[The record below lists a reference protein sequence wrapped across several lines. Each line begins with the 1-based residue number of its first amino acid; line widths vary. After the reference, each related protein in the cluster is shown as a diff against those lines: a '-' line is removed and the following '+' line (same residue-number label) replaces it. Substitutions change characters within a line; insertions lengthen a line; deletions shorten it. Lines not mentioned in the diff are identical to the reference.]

1 MRWGR
6 AAVAAGLAP
15 ALALG
20 LLAACGK
27 GNTASADKEFT
38 YWSMWKP
45 GEDQQKVLQAAIDDF
60 QKSTGITVKVQWSG
74 RDVLKQVAAR
84 LNAGDPPDLTDQD
97 AGALQGNLGKADGLT
112 GLSDV
117 YNMTVAGES
126 ASVGSVIP
134 QGLVKAYQTSD
145 RQPFVVPYEVIGST
159 MWYNAAA
166 NPELATNPPKT
177 WTDFIALL
185 DSLKAKGRT
194 PLALDGDIK
203 FYDAYWTTWAIIRH
217 GGIGL
222 LPKAAT
228 DKTGAT
234 FDDPAFLAA
243 AKDVEQL
250 IKGGYLV
257 KDFNGTK
264 WPAQQNAWAAGKS
277 PTDLLL
283 MGTWC
288 PSETGPQ
295 AAAGFQ
301 HRSFPFPAV
310 EGGKGNTA
318 AEAGVIGFAIPK
330 KSKHAD
336 AAKKFIAYFLNKDRL
351 AKISSDAKNLTPR
364 ADVTAPAELADYQK
378 EVASAGSDLFLP
390 YDNASAV
397 APEWSTNVWEPANAD
412 FFNGKLDAAGFV
424 KRLKD
429 ETIKLGKQ

>member
-1 MRWGR
+1 MRVR
-6 AAVAAGLAP
+6 NIVAIAAVAA
-15 ALALG
+15 LALSG
-20 LLAACGK
+20 CGSSDS
-27 GNTASADKEFT
+27 GSGGDKELT

-45 GEDQQKVLQAAIDDF
+45 GEDQQKVLQSAIEGF
-60 QKSTGITVKVQWSG
+60 EKSTGIKVKVQWSG

-97 AGALQGNLGKADGLT
+97 AGAISGNLGKVDGVT

-117 YNMTVAGES
+117 YSMTIEGES
-126 ASVGSVIP
+126 KKVSEVIP
-134 QGLVKAYQTSD
+134 EGLVKAYKTKD
-145 RQPFVVPYEVIGST
+145 GQPFVVPYEVIGST
-159 MWYNAAA
+159 MWFNAAA

-177 WTDFIALL
+177 WAEFITVL
-185 DSLKAKGRT
+185 DGLKAKGRT
-194 PLALDGDIK
+194 PIALDGDIK
-203 FYDAYWTTWAIIRH
+203 FYDAYWTTWSIIRH

-234 FDDPAFLAA
+234 FDDPAFLKA

-264 WPAQQNAWAAGKS
+264 WPAQQNAWAGGKT

-283 MGTWC
+283 MGTWA

-295 AAAGFQ
+295 AASGFK
-301 HRSFPFPAV
+301 HRSFPFPTV
-310 EGGKGNTA
+310 EGGKGNKA

-330 KSKHAD
+330 KAKNAD
-336 AAKKFIAYFLNKDRL
+336 AAKKFIAYFLNKERL
-351 AKISSDAKNLTPR
+351 AKIATDAKNLTPR
-364 ADVTAPAELADYQK
+364 SDVAAPAELADYQK
-378 EVASAGSDLFLP
+378 EVSAAGSDLFLP
-390 YDNASAV
+390 YDDASAI
-397 APEWSTNVWEPANAD
+397 APEWATNVWEPANAD

>member
-6 AAVAAGLAP
+6 AAVAAGLA
-15 ALALG
+15 LG

-27 GNTASADKEFT
+27 ANTTGSGDKEFT

-45 GEDQQKVLQAAIDDF
+45 GEDQQKVLQAAIDEF
-60 QKSTGITVKVQWSG
+60 EKSSGIKVKVQWSG

-126 ASVGSVIP
+126 VTVGSVIP
-134 QGLVKAYQTSD
+134 QALVKSYQTKE
-145 RQPFVVPYEVIGST
+145 RQPFVVPYEIIGST
-159 MWYNAAA
+159 IWYNAAA
-166 NPELATNPPKT
+166 NPELAANPPKT
-177 WTDFIALL
+177 WTEFIALL

-203 FYDAYWTTWAIIRH
+203 FYDAYWTTWSIIRH

-228 DKTGAT
+228 DKTGAAY
-234 FDDPAFLAA
+234 DDPAFLAA

-264 WPAQQNAWAAGKS
+264 WPAQQNAWAAGKT

-295 AAAGFQ
+295 AAAGFK
-301 HRSFPFPAV
+301 HRSFPFPTV
-310 EGGKGNTA
+310 EGGKGNKA

-330 KSKHAD
+330 KSKHAE
-336 AAKKFIAYFLNKDRL
+336 AAKKFIAFFLNKDRL
-351 AKISSDAKNLTPR
+351 AKIATEAKNLTPR
-364 ADVTAPAELADYQK
+364 SDVAAPAELADYQK
-378 EVASAGSDLFLP
+378 EVAAAGSELFLP
-390 YDNASAV
+390 YDDASAV
-397 APEWSTNVWEPANAD
+397 APEWATNVWEPANAD